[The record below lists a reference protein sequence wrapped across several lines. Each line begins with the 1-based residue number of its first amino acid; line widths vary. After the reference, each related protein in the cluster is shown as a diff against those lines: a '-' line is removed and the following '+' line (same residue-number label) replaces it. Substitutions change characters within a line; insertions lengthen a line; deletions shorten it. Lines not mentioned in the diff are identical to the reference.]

1 MSNSLSSLAGSLQAP
16 GVSPADTSAATMY
29 TDLNGLEALK
39 KAPSSPRT
47 IGAVA
52 AQVEALFLQMMLKS
66 MRDANAAVGEDD
78 NEMGMYQDMFDKQ
91 IALTMSQHQDLGL
104 TALLTRQLSGTSAAA
119 GSTGAVGSTA
129 LPSAATTGRTP
140 AGGLV
145 PQVRGAPSS
154 ADGETVLQ
162 SAGDFVSRVLPTI
175 RDAAQA
181 LGVNPLGLLAQA
193 ALETGWGKRMAR
205 TADGVASL
213 NLFGI
218 KADENWDGARATA
231 STVEYS
237 GGVATQRHA
246 AFRVYGTVEDSV
258 KDFVNLL
265 KNSPRYHQV
274 LAAGQDAQAYIDSI
288 GRSGYATDPGYT
300 NKLNEILNGGT
311 LRAAL
316 MVNGTKLQK

>member
-1 MSNSLSSLAGSLQAP
+1 
-16 GVSPADTSAATMY
+16 
-29 TDLNGLEALK
+29 
-39 KAPSSPRT
+39 
-47 IGAVA
+47 
-52 AQVEALFLQMMLKS
+52 
-66 MRDANAAVGEDD
+66 MRDANAAFGDSGS

-104 TALLTRQLSGTSAAA
+104 AALLTRQLTGTTPAA
-119 GSTGAVGSTA
+119 GSASTATGSVAAAAQSVGAVGQRAGFT
-129 LPSAATTGRTP
+129 PSAAD
-140 AGGLV
+140 
-145 PQVRGAPSS
+145 
-154 ADGETVLQ
+154 ADTETMTQ
-162 SAGDFVSRVLPTI
+162 SAADFVNQILPTI
-175 RDAAQA
+175 RNAAQA

-205 TADGVASL
+205 TADGATSL

-246 AFRVYGTVEDSV
+246 AFRVYGTLEESV

-274 LAAGQDAQAYIDSI
+274 VAAGQDAQAYVNSI
-288 GRSGYATDPGYT
+288 GRSGYATDPDYSR
-300 NKLNEILNGGT
+300 KLNEILHGST

-316 MVNGTKLQK
+316 MGNKL

>member
-1 MSNSLSSLAGSLQAP
+1 MTNSLSSLAGSLQAP
-16 GVSPADTSAATMY
+16 GAPPADTSAATTY

-39 KAPSSPRT
+39 KEPSSPRT
-47 IGAVA
+47 ISAVA

-104 TALLTRQLSGTSAAA
+104 AALLTRQLTGGSAAA
-119 GSTGAVGSTA
+119 GSTGAAQSNATSGS
-129 LPSAATTGRTP
+129 ATIGRTP
-140 AGGLV
+140 AGVLG
-145 PQVRGAPSS
+145 PQVRAAPSS
-154 ADGETVLQ
+154 ADGETVMQ
-162 SAGDFVSRVLPTI
+162 GASDFVSRVLPTI

-205 TADGVASL
+205 TADGAASL

-237 GGVATQRHA
+237 DGIATQRHA
-246 AFRVYGTVEDSV
+246 AFRVYGTLEESV

-265 KNSPRYHQV
+265 KNSPRYHQA
-274 LAAGQDAQAYIDSI
+274 LAAGRDAQAYIDSI

-300 NKLNEILNGGT
+300 HKLNEILHGGT
-311 LRAAL
+311 LREAL
-316 MVNGTKLQK
+316 MVNGTKL